1 MKVNNLT
8 LPDRPGR
15 RLRKAGM
22 VRVLRNGCLLCACV
36 AVALTVFAPGLS
48 YGQPPPPYYGYGGNY
63 YGYGQPY
70 YQPNPYPYGY
80 YYHPYGYPPAVGPL
94 LQGLGNAWRQNVQPY
109 KYNEEWQEHQWQ
121 HNPYR
126 HRHWH
131 GEHGEHG
138 EHD

>member
-1 MKVNNLT
+1 MGV
-8 LPDRPGR
+8 
-15 RLRKAGM
+15 
-22 VRVLRNGCLLCACV
+22 CCV

-94 LQGLGNAWRQNVQPY
+94 LQGLAGC
-109 KYNEEWQEHQWQ
+109 
-121 HNPYR
+121 
-126 HRHWH
+126 
-131 GEHGEHG
+131 
-138 EHD
+138 

>member
-8 LPDRPGR
+8 LRDRPGR

-63 YGYGQPY
+63 YGYG
-70 YQPNPYPYGY
+70 
-80 YYHPYGYPPAVGPL
+80 
-94 LQGLGNAWRQNVQPY
+94 
-109 KYNEEWQEHQWQ
+109 
-121 HNPYR
+121 
-126 HRHWH
+126 
-131 GEHGEHG
+131 
-138 EHD
+138 